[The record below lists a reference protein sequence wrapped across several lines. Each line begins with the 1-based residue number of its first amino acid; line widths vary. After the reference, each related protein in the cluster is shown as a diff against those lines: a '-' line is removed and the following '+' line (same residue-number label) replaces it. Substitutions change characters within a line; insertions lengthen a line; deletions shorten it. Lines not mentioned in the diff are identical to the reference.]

1 MSQTVKDAEPPLA
14 HCGVFLIS
22 FFFFFYHPEWDHG
35 SCCKSYR
42 GNKRCL
48 VLNFHAASP
57 EQFPYRRAI
66 RVIPQFK
73 KKKRNKQRGGK
84 KKNSPLCGLL
94 SCQAGLCAIDS
105 HSVVFSDAKRRR
117 GGGGGWGRVG
127 WVGGGVWM
135 KGGVAGVGVR
145 NRLGEPITT
154 QRWRK

>member
-73 KKKRNKQRGGK
+73 KKKETSKEEEK
-84 KKNSPLCGLL
+84 KTTHPF
-94 SCQAGLCAIDS
+94 
-105 HSVVFSDAKRRR
+105 VVYCPVKRASAPSILTQ
-117 GGGGGWGRVG
+117 WSFQ
-127 WVGGGVWM
+127 M
-135 KGGVAGVGVR
+135 LKGGEGVVDGVG
-145 NRLGEPITT
+145 
-154 QRWRK
+154 